1 MPHCLPTINLAFLF
15 ALLIFSLQQT
25 TIAKLQKLYM
35 DHKKKRGRRNGNF
48 YQLVRRSGKGKAV
61 AVKECNYQ
69 KGQNRLQNRAISE
82 NERIVPGNYPKM
94 QMCPLL
100 SCLFLPLCRSIS
112 L

>member
-1 MPHCLPTINLAFLF
+1 
-15 ALLIFSLQQT
+15 
-25 TIAKLQKLYM
+25 
-35 DHKKKRGRRNGNF
+35 
-48 YQLVRRSGKGKAV
+48 VRRSGKGKAV

-69 KGQNRLQNRAISE
+69 KGQNRQQNRAISE